1 MEKGYLFILVSLPER
16 VEELDV
22 ANVPQET
29 LFTTCEAVNDI
40 HPQNGDDT
48 DNANDAE
55 NDRNKNDS
63 EHFTVLLSGMKN
75 LCWFPIISAVV
86 TSYDRQ
92 GESVFT
98 LSLFRELMVEDN
110 VIHLLHV
117 HGNAKDAVINGVED
131 DITFFPIDNGVT
143 EISNR
148 VVSHVLAP
156 FWF

>member
-1 MEKGYLFILVSLPER
+1 M
-16 VEELDV
+16 

-98 LSLFRELMVEDN
+98 LSLFRD
-110 VIHLLHV
+110 
-117 HGNAKDAVINGVED
+117 
-131 DITFFPIDNGVT
+131 
-143 EISNR
+143 
-148 VVSHVLAP
+148 
-156 FWF
+156 